1 MPEEWGVG
9 MADARGTRTLGAA
22 LVALVLLARPAA
34 ATNHLIV
41 IEEVLGSWQGDD
53 RVQFIELRLLAA
65 GQGDLVR
72 GGGTYLVI
80 DDATG
85 SEGGRRAFRF
95 TRNPT
100 NVAQGARVLIG
111 TPALRDL
118 ASIDPDFV
126 LDEGWLRPRAG
137 RVCYFVNPPQDP
149 GQTTG
154 IIDCVAY
161 GKYEG
166 DTGRFG
172 PPTPITPDNRSLQRG
187 ALTGLTQDDWTGA
200 LEPTPENNAGEGVR
214 LQTFCG
220 DGVIHQGEQCDG
232 EALGGA
238 TCASLGFASGEL
250 SCGQCHYD
258 TSKCSTCGNDAIN
271 GDEECDGIDLGGR
284 RCASLGF
291 TGGMLRCTAR
301 CKLTTRDCDPT
312 FYVPGG
318 GLRGPECLAE
328 WLVTNAAG
336 RPGADGRAPVRQ
348 RCKDGDAGCDADATA
363 GTCTFTVALCFD
375 REDARFARGDLPCR
389 TAPIERWTLL
399 RPPPDAGDPTGLV
412 AAAAALGPSATAD
425 GSVTFAPP
433 IGPAENCTAPLAIA
447 VPTRG
452 TRPGKLVLRA
462 RTEGAGGKP
471 RDVDALKLVCAP

>member
-1 MPEEWGVG
+1 
-9 MADARGTRTLGAA
+9 MADARRTRTLGTA
-22 LVALVLLARPAA
+22 LVALALLARPAA

-41 IEEVLGSWQGDD
+41 IDEVLGSWQGDD
-53 RVQFIELRLLAA
+53 RVQFVELRLLAA

-85 SEGGRRAFRF
+85 SEAGRRVFRF
-95 TRNPT
+95 ERDLT
-100 NVAQGARVLIG
+100 NAAQGARVLIG

-118 ASIDPDFV
+118 ASIEPDFV

-172 PPTPITPDNRSLQRG
+172 PPTPVTPDNRSLQRW

-214 LQTFCG
+214 LQTLCG

-232 EALGGA
+232 EALGGH
-238 TCASLGFASGEL
+238 CASLGSRA
-250 SCGQCHYD
+250 
-258 TSKCSTCGNDAIN
+258 
-271 GDEECDGIDLGGR
+271 GDV
-284 RCASLGF
+284 CASATTTPASAPPAATTPSTATSATASTRRAALCEPRLRADAALHGALQAHDARLRSDLLRAPAAARA
-291 TGGMLRCTAR
+291 GM
-301 CKLTTRDCDPT
+301 
-312 FYVPGG
+312 PG
-318 GLRGPECLAE
+318 R

-348 RCKDGDAGCDADATA
+348 RCTDGDAGCDADATA

-389 TAPIERWTLL
+389 TARIERWTLL

-412 AAAAALGPSATAD
+412 AAAAALGPSTTAD
-425 GSVTFAPP
+425 GSVSFAPP

-471 RDVDALKLVCAP
+471 RDVDALRLTCLP